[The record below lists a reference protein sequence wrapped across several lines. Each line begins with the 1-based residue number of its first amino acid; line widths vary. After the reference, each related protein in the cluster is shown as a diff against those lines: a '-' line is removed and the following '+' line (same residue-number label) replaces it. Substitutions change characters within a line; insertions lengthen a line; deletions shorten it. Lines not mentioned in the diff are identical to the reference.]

1 MARPKKNTGVT
12 LTPQEQDIL
21 FVANHVT
28 SSDKISWQ
36 RKYNN
41 LQTIIAQLTPLEEQ
55 IAELHSKR
63 IPLYDEIAILRQV
76 MVEEC
81 IHPADMLAHKG
92 DHIECKFCMKHIIIS
107 PITTA

>member
-1 MARPKKNTGVT
+1 MARPKKNTGVI

-21 FVANHVT
+21 FVATQVT

-41 LQTIIAQLTPLEEQ
+41 LQAIMDKLTPLEEK
-55 IAELHSKR
+55 IAELTGNC
-63 IPLYDEIAILRQV
+63 IPLYDEIAVLRKV

-81 IHPADMLAHKG
+81 IHPADHLVHKD
-92 DHIECKFCMKHIIIS
+92 DHIECKFCMKHIIIN
-107 PITTA
+107 TTNV